1 MSNLPVVYRKM
12 FTSKSNPKNSYETLV
27 YQDGSISCNC
37 PGWTRRVD
45 HSLGGLRECKHTMLL
60 TELLKDGTISLDG
73 STSASSPVSS
83 PVAASLKRNRVD
95 GTNITIAGVRR
106 FKLEGLT

>member
-1 MSNLPVVYRKM
+1 MAMSNLPVVYRKK
-12 FTSKSNPKNSYETLV
+12 FISKSNPDNSYETLI
-27 YQDGSISCNC
+27 YNDSSISCNC
-37 PGWTRRVD
+37 PGWTRRVTP
-45 HSLGGLRECKHTMLL
+45 SGVRECKHTMLL

-73 STSASSPVSS
+73 STSASSLVSS

-95 GTNITIAGVRR
+95 GTNITVAGVRR

>member
-1 MSNLPVVYRKM
+1 MSLPIVYRKR
-12 FTSKSNPKNSYETLV
+12 FTSKSNPANSYETLI
-27 YQDGSISCNC
+27 YQDNSISCNC
-37 PGWTRRVD
+37 PGWTRRVTP
-45 HSLGGLRECKHTMLL
+45 SGVRECKHTMLL

-73 STSASSPVSS
+73 STSAPSPVSS
-83 PVAASLKRNRVD
+83 PVVASLKRNRVD